1 MSKARIPASLGGIE
15 FDCTISR
22 ERSYEADI
30 PEYPVEDGYYVSDS
44 IHKKPLTFELVVFV
58 TNMPVTWAKRH
69 AGNNRVKNTIDSLV
83 DLYLS
88 GKLST
93 LVTPDK
99 VYENMGITKLSVTE
113 EDYVNAAEITL
124 SLKQV
129 TVTSADI
136 IVVSSY
142 NYSGSSSDG
151 AGSSATTE
159 ESSTPKKKSIL
170 SSLLGWLFK

>member
-1 MSKARIPASLGGIE
+1 MNKEKIPASLGGIE

-22 ERSYEADI
+22 ERSYEADV

-44 IHKKPLTFELVVFV
+44 ILKKPLTLELVVFV

-69 AGNNRVKNTIDSLV
+69 AGNNRVKAVIDGLV
-83 DLYLS
+83 DIYLS

-93 LVTPDK
+93 LVTPDR
-99 VYENMGITKLSVTE
+99 VYENMAITKLSVPE
-113 EDYVNAAEITL
+113 EEFANAAEITL
-124 SLKQV
+124 SLKEV
-129 TVTSADI
+129 TVTSANI

-142 NYSGSSSDG
+142 NYSGSSSDS

>member
-1 MSKARIPASLGGIE
+1 
-15 FDCTISR
+15 
-22 ERSYEADI
+22 
-30 PEYPVEDGYYVSDS
+30 
-44 IHKKPLTFELVVFV
+44 
-58 TNMPVTWAKRH
+58 MPVTWAKRH

-99 VYENMGITKLSVTE
+99 VYENMGITKLSVPE